1 MPFVHLQVKSAYS
14 LLTSAAGLDKLVRYA
29 KKTGQT
35 ALALT
40 DHHVMYGAI
49 SFYKICKEHGIKP
62 IFGLTAT
69 VIIKNEPYPFVLL
82 AKNNSGY
89 RNLLKLSSLL
99 QTKFSKGLPLSFF
112 KQYSRDLFVI
122 TPGRQ
127 GLIEQLLINGQI
139 AEAGKAVEFFQS
151 MLDPNSF
158 YISLQNHGLP
168 EEQQLNEK
176 IAELRETIKVPIV
189 ATNDV
194 LYVEKDDAF
203 AHRCLLAI
211 KDGTTV
217 EEQDAAFACEY
228 YLKSPA
234 EMINNFANFPD
245 SIENTVR
252 IASECHVEI
261 ELGKTKLPKYP
272 FSGGL
277 SSDDFLE
284 QLCFEGLRKKVTS
297 PSDEYVKRLSYEL
310 SVIKKMNF
318 SDYFLIVWD
327 FMKYAHEK
335 GIVTGPGRGSAA
347 GSLVAYVLDITN
359 VDPIR
364 YNLLFERFL
373 NPERVSMPDI
383 DIDFPDTRRDEM
395 IEYVARKYG
404 KGHVAQIITF
414 GTFAAKAAIRDVAKA
429 LGASNKEVDVL
440 AKHIPSKLGITLRE
454 AFEQSAAFRNI
465 LHSMEKGKEIFETAL
480 KLEGLPR
487 HVSTHAAGVVLSD
500 HPLTEVIPIQNG
512 HHDIYLTQYSMDFLE
527 EIGLLKIDFL
537 GLRNLTLIEDIK
549 RLIERYEG
557 TKLSVHFTN
566 YDDEKTFSLLSE
578 GNTTGVFQFESEGM
592 RKVLQ
597 KLKPTNLE
605 DLVAVNALYRP
616 GPMENIPVYIERKH
630 GRMPVEYLHKDL
642 QPILEKTY
650 GVIVYQE
657 QIMEIAAKMAG
668 FSLGEADLLRRAVG
682 KKIKTI
688 LDENRNR
695 FIIGCLKKG
704 YDEKTANKV
713 YDLIVKF
720 ANYGFNRSHA
730 VAYSMIA
737 YQLAYLKAH
746 YPLYFMAALMS
757 SIGGNQEKLAQ
768 YVREASEMGITILPP
783 SIHKSGFSFL
793 VENGSIRFGLA
804 SIKNVGIAAMKEI
817 AKERKKKPF
826 EDLFDFCIRMSSK
839 AVNRRTIEAL
849 IFSGAMD
856 DFGQDRATLLA
867 SIDVAL
873 EHAELFKMDEKEQI
887 VFPLDDLA
895 AIKPKYVE
903 VEPFTIE
910 EKLKFEKE
918 TLGFYLSSHPI
929 QPYDSVLKQLG
940 AVRLMD
946 LSQWIEKKVHVGAYV
961 TNVKAI
967 RTKSGQAMAFLNI
980 SDQSGDVEAVLFP
993 NEYAKF
999 SGKIKEGNVYLL
1011 TGKPEIRNEHVQ
1023 YIIQDVKDIS
1033 EFKRQRALFLKIADE
1048 ASEKQK
1054 LLEIKKVLQD
1064 YPGSIPVFIY
1074 HERKK
1079 KAVKLPE
1086 TFGVQPSEQCLN
1098 RLRALLGERNVA
1110 LRE

>member
-1 MPFVHLQVKSAYS
+1 
-14 LLTSAAGLDKLVRYA
+14 
-29 KKTGQT
+29 
-35 ALALT
+35 
-40 DHHVMYGAI
+40 
-49 SFYKICKEHGIKP
+49 
-62 IFGLTAT
+62 
-69 VIIKNEPYPFVLL
+69 
-82 AKNNSGY
+82 
-89 RNLLKLSSLL
+89 
-99 QTKFSKGLPLSFF
+99 
-112 KQYSRDLFVI
+112 
-122 TPGRQ
+122 
-127 GLIEQLLINGQI
+127 
-139 AEAGKAVEFFQS
+139 
-151 MLDPNSF
+151 
-158 YISLQNHGLP
+158 
-168 EEQQLNEK
+168 
-176 IAELRETIKVPIV
+176 
-189 ATNDV
+189 
-194 LYVEKDDAF
+194 
-203 AHRCLLAI
+203 
-211 KDGTTV
+211 
-217 EEQDAAFACEY
+217 
-228 YLKSPA
+228 
-234 EMINNFANFPD
+234 
-245 SIENTVR
+245 
-252 IASECHVEI
+252 
-261 ELGKTKLPKYP
+261 
-272 FSGGL
+272 
-277 SSDDFLE
+277 
-284 QLCFEGLRKKVTS
+284 
-297 PSDEYVKRLSYEL
+297 
-310 SVIKKMNF
+310 
-318 SDYFLIVWD
+318 
-327 FMKYAHEK
+327 
-335 GIVTGPGRGSAA
+335 
-347 GSLVAYVLDITN
+347 
-359 VDPIR
+359 
-364 YNLLFERFL
+364 
-373 NPERVSMPDI
+373 
-383 DIDFPDTRRDEM
+383 
-395 IEYVARKYG
+395 
-404 KGHVAQIITF
+404 
-414 GTFAAKAAIRDVAKA
+414 
-429 LGASNKEVDVL
+429 
-440 AKHIPSKLGITLRE
+440 
-454 AFEQSAAFRNI
+454 
-465 LHSMEKGKEIFETAL
+465 
-480 KLEGLPR
+480 
-487 HVSTHAAGVVLSD
+487 
-500 HPLTEVIPIQNG
+500 
-512 HHDIYLTQYSMDFLE
+512 
-527 EIGLLKIDFL
+527 
-537 GLRNLTLIEDIK
+537 
-549 RLIERYEG
+549 
-557 TKLSVHFTN
+557 
-566 YDDEKTFSLLSE
+566 
-578 GNTTGVFQFESEGM
+578 
-592 RKVLQ
+592 
-597 KLKPTNLE
+597 
-605 DLVAVNALYRP
+605 
-616 GPMENIPVYIERKH
+616 
-630 GRMPVEYLHKDL
+630 
-642 QPILEKTY
+642 
-650 GVIVYQE
+650 
-657 QIMEIAAKMAG
+657 
-668 FSLGEADLLRRAVG
+668 
-682 KKIKTI
+682 
-688 LDENRNR
+688 
-695 FIIGCLKKG
+695 
-704 YDEKTANKV
+704 
-713 YDLIVKF
+713 
-720 ANYGFNRSHA
+720 
-730 VAYSMIA
+730 
-737 YQLAYLKAH
+737 
-746 YPLYFMAALMS
+746 MAALMS

-999 SGKIKEGNVYLL
+999 SGKIKKGNVYLL

>member
-1 MPFVHLQVKSAYS
+1 M
-14 LLTSAAGLDKLVRYA
+14 
-29 KKTGQT
+29 
-35 ALALT
+35 
-40 DHHVMYGAI
+40 
-49 SFYKICKEHGIKP
+49 
-62 IFGLTAT
+62 
-69 VIIKNEPYPFVLL
+69 
-82 AKNNSGY
+82 
-89 RNLLKLSSLL
+89 
-99 QTKFSKGLPLSFF
+99 
-112 KQYSRDLFVI
+112 
-122 TPGRQ
+122 
-127 GLIEQLLINGQI
+127 
-139 AEAGKAVEFFQS
+139 
-151 MLDPNSF
+151 
-158 YISLQNHGLP
+158 
-168 EEQQLNEK
+168 
-176 IAELRETIKVPIV
+176 
-189 ATNDV
+189 
-194 LYVEKDDAF
+194 
-203 AHRCLLAI
+203 
-211 KDGTTV
+211 
-217 EEQDAAFACEY
+217 
-228 YLKSPA
+228 
-234 EMINNFANFPD
+234 
-245 SIENTVR
+245 
-252 IASECHVEI
+252 
-261 ELGKTKLPKYP
+261 
-272 FSGGL
+272 
-277 SSDDFLE
+277 
-284 QLCFEGLRKKVTS
+284 
-297 PSDEYVKRLSYEL
+297 
-310 SVIKKMNF
+310 
-318 SDYFLIVWD
+318 
-327 FMKYAHEK
+327 
-335 GIVTGPGRGSAA
+335 
-347 GSLVAYVLDITN
+347 
-359 VDPIR
+359 
-364 YNLLFERFL
+364 
-373 NPERVSMPDI
+373 
-383 DIDFPDTRRDEM
+383 
-395 IEYVARKYG
+395 
-404 KGHVAQIITF
+404 
-414 GTFAAKAAIRDVAKA
+414 
-429 LGASNKEVDVL
+429 
-440 AKHIPSKLGITLRE
+440 
-454 AFEQSAAFRNI
+454 
-465 LHSMEKGKEIFETAL
+465 
-480 KLEGLPR
+480 
-487 HVSTHAAGVVLSD
+487 
-500 HPLTEVIPIQNG
+500 
-512 HHDIYLTQYSMDFLE
+512 
-527 EIGLLKIDFL
+527 
-537 GLRNLTLIEDIK
+537 RNLTLIEDIK

-999 SGKIKEGNVYLL
+999 SGKIKKGNVFLL

-1023 YIIQDVKDIS
+1023 YIIQDVKDIL